1 MFSLRQ
7 VVENL
12 SASPGADIDQP
23 HGSRPSTPLGV
34 RKSLAQSQR
43 GRSASP
49 VPRIPSTGKKLS
61 LEDRL
66 KASLAAGD
74 ANTGKQGT
82 QSTSDSPKV
91 ISASS
96 TPPNIP
102 PVSPRLIPIPDS
114 PSLSP
119 VLEKPPED
127 TLVQLNNATQK
138 HAQERS
144 DIMETSESPS
154 NLNDAHGSSTDVE
167 SLQERLKQVEQRF
180 LGMVSFFVFYYY

>member
-1 MFSLRQ
+1 MFGLRQ

-12 SASPGADIDQP
+12 SASPGADSNQP
-23 HGSRPSTPLGV
+23 HGSRPSTPLGHSTV

-49 VPRIPSTGKKLS
+49 APRISSTGKKLS

-66 KASLAAGD
+66 KASLASGD
-74 ANTGKQGT
+74 ANASKQGT
-82 QSTSDSPKV
+82 QSTSDSQEA

-96 TPPNIP
+96 TPNIPP

-114 PSLSP
+114 PPPSP
-119 VLEKPPED
+119 FLEKLPEVNNV
-127 TLVQLNNATQK
+127 TLK
-138 HAQERS
+138 HAEERS
-144 DIMETSESPS
+144 DIMETSESQINP
-154 NLNDAHGSSTDVE
+154 NDTHGSSTDIE

-180 LGMVSFFVFYYY
+180 LGMVSFLVPSYY

>member
-1 MFSLRQ
+1 MFGFRQ

-12 SASPGADIDQP
+12 SALPGADNDQP

-49 VPRIPSTGKKLS
+49 APRIPSTGKKLS

-66 KASLAAGD
+66 KASLATGD
-74 ANTGKQGT
+74 ANASKQGT

-119 VLEKPPED
+119 VLEKLPED
-127 TLVQLNNATQK
+127 TLVQLNNVTQEQ
-138 HAQERS
+138 AQ

-154 NLNDAHGSSTDVE
+154 NLNDAHGSSTDIE

-180 LGMVSFFVFYYY
+180 LGMVSFFVSNYY